1 MNNLSILTNQST
13 IKSTELIEIINEFR
27 KVEGNKAEL
36 QHNDFMKKIRKEL
49 ESLKTLGLGGQGNI
63 SLSKYKDGQGKEREC
78 YELNRDGML
87 QMLNSESTY
96 VRYKTIEYINKLEEK
111 LKIPTTYKEA
121 LLQLVQAEEEKEQ
134 LQLENKQKEQ
144 IIEKQKPK
152 LIFADAVSAS
162 HTSILVGELA
172 KILKQNDVDMGQN
185 KFFQWLRDNG
195 YLIKRKG
202 TDYNMPTQ
210 RSMEQGLFEIKET
223 SVSHSDG
230 HISVNKTS
238 KVTGKGQQYFIHKFL
253 GGQPVQDVACAN

>member
-13 IKSTELIEIINEFR
+13 IKSTEIVDIINDFR
-27 KVEGNKAEL
+27 KAEGNENIL
-36 QHNDFMKKIRKEL
+36 QHYDFMKKIRKEIETL
-49 ESLKTLGLGGQGNI
+49 ENLDLGGRGNF
-63 SLSKYKDGQGKEREC
+63 SESSYNNSQNKKQPC
-78 YELNRDGML
+78 FELNRDGML

-121 LLQLVQAEEEKEQ
+121 LLQLVQAEEEKE
-134 LQLENKQKEQ
+134 LLELENKQKGQ
-144 IIEKQKPK
+144 IIEEQKPK
-152 LIFADAVSAS
+152 VIFADAVSAS

-172 KILKQNDVDMGQN
+172 KILKQNGVDMGQN
-185 KFFQWLRDNG
+185 KFFQWLRNNG

-238 KVTGKGQQYFIHKFL
+238 KVTGKGQQYFINKFL
-253 GGQPVQDVACAN
+253 QGQAVQEVACAN

>member
-1 MNNLSILTNQST
+1 MNNLSVLTNQST
-13 IKSTELIEIINEFR
+13 IKSAELVEIINEFR
-27 KVEGNKAEL
+27 VAEHNENVL
-36 QHNDFMKKIRKEL
+36 QHYDFVKKVKKEL
-49 ESLKTLGLGGQGNI
+49 KTLESLGLGGDGNI
-63 SLSKYKDGQGKEREC
+63 SESSYIDSQNKKQPC
-78 YELNRDGML
+78 FELNRDGML

-121 LLQLVQAEEEKEQ
+121 LLQLVQAEEEKEL

-144 IIEKQKPK
+144 IIEEQKPK
-152 LIFADAVSAS
+152 VIFADAVATS

-172 KILKQNDVDMGQN
+172 KILKQNGVDMGQN
-185 KFFQWLRDNG
+185 KFFQWLRGNG

-223 SVSHSDG
+223 SVNHSDG
-230 HISVNKTS
+230 HISVSKTS
-238 KVTGKGQQYFIHKFL
+238 KVTGKGQQYFINKFL
-253 GGQPVQDVACAN
+253 EGQPVAYVN